1 MFSASHR
8 LHNPELSEGE
18 NHEIYG
24 KCNNPGGHGHNYFLE
39 VTVSGPVD
47 PRTGMVVNLADLD
60 GCVKRLVVEPFDESS
75 LNQLPNFQ
83 HLVPT
88 TENLCLDIYRVL
100 QENWAQI
107 PSAIGARLEKVRLEE
122 TSSNFFEYRGKE
134 LKSRS
139 QESAGRAD
147 PSTRSA
153 RSG

>member
-39 VTVSGPVD
+39 VTVAGPVD
-47 PRTGMVVNLADLD
+47 PRTGMVVNLAEVDE
-60 GCVKRLVVEPFDESS
+60 CVNRLVVERFDESS

-88 TENLCLDIYRVL
+88 TENLCTEIYRVL
-100 QENWAQI
+100 KESWGQV
-107 PSAIGARLEKVRLEE
+107 PSAREARLERVRLEE
-122 TSSNFFEYRGKE
+122 TSSNFFEFCG
-134 LKSRS
+134 
-139 QESAGRAD
+139 GC
-147 PSTRSA
+147 
-153 RSG
+153 